1 MATLLL
7 DREAT
12 TKLLEMPRVL
22 AAVEEAFLLLAQ
34 GRAVMPPKAYLVVEQ
49 GDFRAMSAAVPGA
62 AGVKWVNVHTGNRD
76 KGLPTVMA
84 VFIYSDPETGY
95 PLAVMDG
102 TGITAYRTGA
112 AAAIAS
118 KYLARKDATTLG
130 LIGAGRQAETQVLAH
145 AEFFLL
151 EKIRVHDPS
160 AVAIEMLTAALPRF
174 SFEVCSLEA
183 AVASDIVV
191 TLTPSRSPLVKR
203 QWVLPGTHLNAVGAD
218 AAGKQELDHGILLDA
233 CVIVD
238 DLGQAGA
245 AGELNV
251 PLSRGDYR
259 AEDVYAT
266 LGAIVSGDLPGR
278 GDDSMITVFDSTGVA
293 IEDVAVARLLY
304 EAAMADGGYPSIDL
318 V

>member
-7 DREAT
+7 GREAT
-12 TKLLEMPRVL
+12 AKLLDMPRVL
-22 AAVEEAFLLLAQ
+22 AAVEEAFLLWAQ
-34 GRAVMPPKAYLVVEQ
+34 GRAAMPAKAYLVVER
-49 GDFRAMSAAVPGA
+49 GDFRAMPAAIPGA
-62 AGVKWVNVHTGNRD
+62 AGVKWVNVHTGNRER
-76 KGLPTVMA
+76 GLPTVMA
-84 VFIYSDPETGY
+84 IFVYSDPETGY

-145 AEFFLL
+145 TEFFTFK
-151 EKIRVHDPS
+151 EIRVHDRS
-160 AVAIEMLTAALPRF
+160 AAAIETLAASLPRF
-174 SFEVCSLEA
+174 SFEACSLEA

-191 TLTPSRSPLVKR
+191 TLTPLRSPLVKR
-203 QWVLPGTHLNAVGAD
+203 EWVLPGTHLNAVGAD
-218 AAGKQELDHGILLDA
+218 AAGKQELDPAILCDA
-233 CVIVD
+233 RVVVD
-238 DLGQAGA
+238 DVRQATA

-259 AEDVYAT
+259 VEDVHAT
-266 LGAIVSGDLPGR
+266 LGAIVNGDRPGR
-278 GDDSMITVFDSTGVA
+278 SDDSMITVFDSTGVA
-293 IEDVAVARLLY
+293 IEDVAVARLIY
-304 EAAMADGGYPSIDL
+304 EAALAEGDYPWIEL